1 MTEPG
6 DVSDEELERVV
17 ARVRSIRRR
26 ELRAKLLG
34 VGSALLIGGGL
45 FALSFL
51 VFSMR
56 DSDRTVTQIRLG
68 LASVGLV
75 VGTLVY
81 MKLTPREHPDDVE

>member
-26 ELRAKLLG
+26 ELRAKAVA
-34 VGSALLIGGGL
+34 VGAALVIGGGL
-45 FALSFL
+45 FLASFL
-51 VFSMR
+51 VFPPR
-56 DSDRTVTQIRLG
+56 DNDRSVTQIRLG

-75 VGTLVY
+75 IAVLLY